1 MKRYIKSSSERPYL
15 YIFKHGVGP
24 GTLPK
29 DVDIVK
35 TKDLPNGY
43 TAVWL
48 DRFLTTSELK
58 QYDIPSE
65 TRINELLGRIGYCQ
79 KNGDVV
85 PCDDVEACGDIKAST
100 RIYANSDCYLDTQTG
115 DTYTYD
121 ELKEYWYSFKDW
133 DYSLDGFTSFE
144 DWFNT
149 SIENGLFTSCD
160 DVVPCSEVSEWDDVI
175 CSTVMASA
183 DLPFSKK
190 ARQYAQSA
198 WNKGMTTDE
207 AYNFVLK
214 NMTADGYHT
223 NHESVPSVI
232 QDAVSQLYEE
242 EGDPNDPST
251 WGDTWNRVQ
260 ASRYPK
266 SSIQA
271 SSSDICYRDRDNDD
285 SVVALD
291 AGMSDEDV
299 EKMLAEHPS
308 YYRSTLD
315 RFEACNDIMASTNGS
330 QGDFTVIQEIYDD
343 FYEPDNVPPVYTQEY
358 EVNLDEVLAKYPQV
372 ANRALKDWS
381 DETFKA
387 GDMITDT
394 LFAHYVEYVVQGE
407 SDQLYSDFK
416 DYVAQHPE
424 LPDPYR
430 EIEVR
435 INNPQCLPSAEEIR
449 RRHSEEM
456 GRYLGKM
463 LGLGR

>member
-15 YIFKHGVGP
+15 YIFKHGIGP

-29 DVDIVK
+29 DVQVVR
-35 TKDLPNGY
+35 TKDLPRGY
-43 TAVWL
+43 TAVWT
-48 DRFLTTSELK
+48 DRFLTTSEMDEF
-58 QYDIPSE
+58 DIPYE
-65 TRINELLGRIGYCQ
+65 TEINRYLDRIGYCQ

-85 PCDDVEACGDIKAST
+85 PCDEVEACG
-100 RIYANSDCYLDTQTG
+100 
-115 DTYTYD
+115 
-121 ELKEYWYSFKDW
+121 
-133 DYSLDGFTSFE
+133 
-144 DWFNT
+144 
-149 SIENGLFTSCD
+149 
-160 DVVPCSEVSEWDDVI
+160 
-175 CSTVMASA
+175 TVMASA

-251 WGDTWNRVQ
+251 WGDTWNKVQ
-260 ASRYPK
+260 A
-266 SSIQA
+266 
-271 SSSDICYRDRDNDD
+271 SDICYRDRDNDD

-315 RFEACNDIMASTNGS
+315 RFEVCNDITASTNGS

-343 FYEPDNVPPVYTQEY
+343 FNEPDNVPPVYTQEY
-358 EVNLDEVLAKYPQV
+358 EVNLDEVLAKYPKV
-372 ANRALKDWS
+372 ANRALEDWS

-387 GDMITDT
+387 GDMITNT
-394 LFAHYVEYVVQGE
+394 LFARYVENVVRGD

-424 LPDPYR
+424 LPDPCR
-430 EIEVR
+430 EIEIR

-456 GRYLGKM
+456 GRYLGKK